1 MEWEGHHGCLD
12 GARSNHPACQH
23 QVGWQRGGA
32 RAERAGG
39 GALLPAV
46 TGEPAQP
53 GVKRGCQ
60 TDSVRIKLPPRHLP
74 ISAPARGNKKA
85 WAHGLQSGLPK
96 AWGSECPPAPYNRQL
111 LLGFSGTMRLTS
123 PAVNCRPK
131 TPVAEATALNI
142 PWWVGETGC
151 RQWPTTL
158 GDALEKQEP
167 ESCSFCAPLIVPVLK
182 V

>member
-1 MEWEGHHGCLD
+1 MAERRCQGGAGWGWSST
-12 GARSNHPACQH
+12 ARS
-23 QVGWQRGGA
+23 GW
-32 RAERAGG
+32 RAGS
-39 GALLPAV
+39 AWC
-46 TGEPAQP
+46 E
-53 GVKRGCQ
+53 KRMSNRQCKNKA
-60 TDSVRIKLPPRHLP
+60 SPRHLP
-74 ISAPARGNKKA
+74 TSAPARGNKKA

-182 V
+182 VRLSQQWTGAPQGRPQAPLLLLP